1 MKKMDYDAY
10 IFDMDG
16 TLWDAVDGYCDVWNA
31 TIDAFGIDCPPIDR
45 DRLFT
50 QMGQPLDVIMDALI
64 PGDYDRDAFM
74 SRMRELEAEIVPRR
88 GGVLY
93 PRVREVIE
101 ELRAR
106 GARIYLVSNCG
117 ASGLRNFF
125 AFTGLGDLFDD
136 SGAHGINGLSKAE
149 NIALMVE
156 RHGLKHPVYV
166 GDTQLDVDSSH
177 AAGVPAV
184 WCAYGFGEAD
194 GAEHRIDSFEE
205 LLSL

>member
-1 MKKMDYDAY
+1 MTYDSY

-31 TIDAFGIDCPPIDR
+31 TIDSFGIDCPRIDR

-64 PGDYDRDAFM
+64 PGDYDRYEFM
-74 SRMRELEAEIVPRR
+74 RRMARFEKEIVPVR
-88 GGVLY
+88 GGRLY

-101 ELRAR
+101 SLRAR
-106 GARIYLVSNCG
+106 GARIFLVSNCG

-125 AFTGLGDLFDD
+125 SFTGLGDLFDG
-136 SGAHGINGLSKAE
+136 SAAHGVNGLDKAA
-149 NIALMVE
+149 NIALVVS
-156 RHGLKHPVYV
+156 RHALSRPVYV
-166 GDTQLDVDSSH
+166 GDTQLDIDSAH
-177 AAGVPAV
+177 RAGVPAV
-184 WCAYGFGEAD
+184 WCAYGFGRAD
-194 GAEHRIDSFEE
+194 GAEHRIDSFDQ

>member
-1 MKKMDYDAY
+1 MTYDAF

-31 TIDAFGIDCPPIDR
+31 TIDAFGIACPRIDR

-64 PGDYDRDAFM
+64 PGDYDREAFM
-74 SRMRELEAEIVPRR
+74 ARMRELEAEIVPRR

-101 ELRAR
+101 ELRRR
-106 GARIYLVSNCG
+106 GAHISLVSNCG

-136 SGAHGINGLSKAE
+136 SGDAWRQRSQQGREH
-149 NIALMVE
+149 
-156 RHGLKHPVYV
+156 R
-166 GDTQLDVDSSH
+166 
-177 AAGVPAV
+177 
-184 WCAYGFGEAD
+184 AD
-194 GAEHRIDSFEE
+194 GGAPRA
-205 LLSL
+205 

>member
-1 MKKMDYDAY
+1 MTYDAF

-16 TLWDAVDGYCDVWNA
+16 TLWDAVDGYCEVWNA
-31 TIDAFGIDCPPIDR
+31 TIDAFGIACRRIDR
-45 DRLFT
+45 DLLFT

-64 PGDYDRDAFM
+64 PGDYDRGAFM
-74 SRMRELEAEIVPRR
+74 ARMRELEAEIVPRR

-101 ELRAR
+101 ELRRR
-106 GARIYLVSNCG
+106 GAHISLVSNCG

-136 SGAHGINGLSKAE
+136 SGAHGVNGLSKAE

-166 GDTQLDVDSSH
+166 GDTQLDIDSAHS
-177 AAGVPAV
+177 AGVPAV
-184 WCAYGFGEAD
+184 WCAYGFGTAV
-194 GAEHRIDSFEE
+194 GAEHRIESFDQ

>member
-1 MKKMDYDAY
+1 MTYDAF

-16 TLWDAVDGYCDVWNA
+16 TLWDAVDGYCEVWNA
-31 TIDAFGIDCPPIDR
+31 TIDAFGIACRRIDR
-45 DRLFT
+45 DLLFT

-64 PGDYDRDAFM
+64 PGDYDRGAFM
-74 SRMRELEAEIVPRR
+74 ARMRELEAEIVPRR

-93 PRVREVIE
+93 PCVREVIE
-101 ELRAR
+101 ELRRR
-106 GARIYLVSNCG
+106 GAHISLVSNCG

-136 SGAHGINGLSKAE
+136 SGAHGVNGLSKAE

-166 GDTQLDVDSSH
+166 GDTQLDIDSAHS
-177 AAGVPAV
+177 AGVPAA
-184 WCAYGFGEAD
+184 WCAYGFGTAV
-194 GAEHRIDSFEE
+194 GAEHRIESFDQ

>member
-1 MKKMDYDAY
+1 MSYDSY

-16 TLWDAVDGYCDVWNA
+16 TLWDAVDGYCEVWNA
-31 TIDAFGIDCPPIDR
+31 TIRDMAIDCTPIDR
-45 DRLFT
+45 CRLFT

-64 PGDYDRDAFM
+64 PGDYDRGEFM
-74 SRMRELEAEIVPRR
+74 RRMAGFEKEIVPRR
-88 GGVLY
+88 GGRLY

-166 GDTQLDVDSSH
+166 GDTQLDIDSAH

-184 WCAYGFGEAD
+184 WCAYGFGDARGAD
-194 GAEHRIDSFEE
+194 HRIDSFDQ
-205 LLSL
+205 LLDL

>member
-1 MKKMDYDAY
+1 MTCDAF

-31 TIDAFGIDCPPIDR
+31 TIRHFGIDCPAIDR
-45 DRLFT
+45 ARLFT

-64 PGDYDRDAFM
+64 PGDYDRAAFM
-74 SRMRELEAEIVPRR
+74 EAMRGYEAEIMPRK

-93 PRVREVIE
+93 PRVAEVLATLRE
-101 ELRAR
+101 R
-106 GARIYLVSNCG
+106 GAGIYLVSNCG
-117 ASGLRNFF
+117 AWGLHNFF
-125 AFTGLGDLFDD
+125 EFTGLGPLFDD
-136 SGAHGINGLSKAE
+136 SGAHGINGLSKAD

-166 GDTQLDVDSSH
+166 GDTQLDIDSSH

-184 WCAYGFGEAD
+184 WAAYGFGRAEGAD
-194 GAEHRIDSFEE
+194 HRIDSFEE

>member
-1 MKKMDYDAY
+1 MTYDAF

-31 TIDAFGIDCPPIDR
+31 TIDAFGIACPRIDR

-64 PGDYDRDAFM
+64 PGDYDREAFM
-74 SRMRELEAEIVPRR
+74 ARMRELEAEIVPRR

-101 ELRAR
+101 ELRRR
-106 GARIYLVSNCG
+106 GAHISLVSNCG

-125 AFTGLGDLFDD
+125 AFTGLGDLFD
-136 SGAHGINGLSKAE
+136 GLSKAE

-166 GDTQLDVDSSH
+166 GDTQLDIDSAH

-184 WCAYGFGEAD
+184 WCAYGFGTAE
-194 GAEHRIDSFEE
+194 GAEHRIESFDQ

>member
-1 MKKMDYDAY
+1 MTAMTYDAY

-16 TLWDAVDGYCDVWNA
+16 TLWDAVDGYCEVWNA
-31 TIDAFGIDCPPIDR
+31 TIDSFGLDCQRIDR
-45 DRLFT
+45 RRLFT
-50 QMGQPLDVIMDALI
+50 QMGLPLDAIMDALI
-64 PGDYDRDAFM
+64 PGDYDRAAFM
-74 SRMRELEAEIVPRR
+74 QRMRELEAEIVPRR

-93 PRVREVIE
+93 PRVREVLE
-101 ELRAR
+101 QLRGR
-106 GARIYLVSNCG
+106 GAGIYLVSNCG

-125 AFTGLGDLFDD
+125 EFTGLGPLFDD

-156 RHGLKHPVYV
+156 RHGLKNPVYV

-184 WCAYGFGEAD
+184 WAAYGFGKAEGAD
-194 GAEHRIDSFEE
+194 RRIDSFEE
-205 LLSL
+205 LLTL

>member
-1 MKKMDYDAY
+1 MTYDAF

-31 TIDAFGIDCPPIDR
+31 TIDAFGIACPRIDR

-64 PGDYDRDAFM
+64 PGDYDREAFM
-74 SRMRELEAEIVPRR
+74 ARMRELEAEIVPRR

-101 ELRAR
+101 ELRRR
-106 GARIYLVSNCG
+106 GAHISLVSNCG

-136 SGAHGINGLSKAE
+136 SGLSIPCTWAT
-149 NIALMVE
+149 
-156 RHGLKHPVYV
+156 R
-166 GDTQLDVDSSH
+166 SSTSTRPTPQ
-177 AAGVPAV
+177 ACPPCGVPTASARPRAPNIV
-184 WCAYGFGEAD
+184 LN
-194 GAEHRIDSFEE
+194 RLTSFFRYERASYT
-205 LLSL
+205 SLRG

>member
-1 MKKMDYDAY
+1 MTYDAF

-31 TIDAFGIDCPPIDR
+31 TIDAFGIACPRIDR

-64 PGDYDRDAFM
+64 PGDYDREAFM
-74 SRMRELEAEIVPRR
+74 ARMRELEAEIVPRR

-101 ELRAR
+101 ELRRR
-106 GARIYLVSNCG
+106 GAHISLVSNCG

-125 AFTGLGDLFDD
+125 AFTGLGGLF
-136 SGAHGINGLSKAE
+136 A
-149 NIALMVE
+149 
-156 RHGLKHPVYV
+156 R
-166 GDTQLDVDSSH
+166 H
-177 AAGVPAV
+177 AAG
-184 WCAYGFGEAD
+184 
-194 GAEHRIDSFEE
+194 HRLGPRRRRARRVVCLRLRHGRGRRTSY
-205 LLSL
+205 